1 MDIAT
6 VVGFI
11 ATATS
16 LMIVVGSN
24 LSIFLDPNS
33 LFIVIGGTIAALLV
47 SFPLPEVIKAPVGIG
62 IRYAFFT
69 PKIVRSRIF
78 ESVGLG
84 EKEETSAE
92 DLKKIKKELELG
104 ILMYSRM
111 KTYAQATGWI
121 GVLIGL
127 VIMLKNGLFTDLA
140 QFGPGMAICI
150 LTALYGTIIAYL
162 ICLPIQT
169 KLERQLSLLKE
180 S

>member
-6 VVGFI
+6 VVG
-11 ATATS
+11 
-16 LMIVVGSN
+16 LMLAISALGVGIGSN
-24 LSIFLDPNS
+24 ITSMLHLQSFV
-33 LFIVIGGTIAALLV
+33 IVIGGTLGALFV
-47 SFPLPEVIKAPVGIG
+47 SFPLTELIKAPFDIG
-62 IRYAFFT
+62 LRYTFFF
-69 PKIVRSRIF
+69 PKAVS
-78 ESVGLG
+78 SP
-84 EKEETSAE
+84 E

-127 VIMLKNGLFTDLA
+127 VIMLRNMDDPA
-140 QFGPGMAICI
+140 AIGPGMAIGL

-169 KLERQLSLLKE
+169 KLERHLSLLKE